1 MTTKESFK
9 HWLEN
14 EYTYGKGNKT
24 LKSGSVTAYVS
35 GIKSLSKKLK
45 MNGNGIYD
53 ILDSKE
59 LKRLNISVNDD
70 LTKATK
76 DQKSH
81 FNAFMKFSGAEK

>member
-35 GIKSLSKKLK
+35 GIKSFSKKLK
-45 MNGNGIYD
+45 MNGNGILERQEVFAEVIV
-53 ILDSKE
+53 ILST
-59 LKRLNISVNDD
+59 I
-70 LTKATK
+70 
-76 DQKSH
+76 
-81 FNAFMKFSGAEK
+81 